1 MTQALQRA
9 GLQPQDISYV
19 NAHGTGTPNN
29 DVSESFALK
38 RVFGDEMPQVS
49 STKGL
54 TGHTTSASGSVEAV
68 ICLLAMRHD
77 LIPVNYGW
85 AHQIEGGI
93 TPATDPTPLRPLD
106 HVMSNAFGFGGNDS
120 SIILSRHHA

>member
-1 MTQALQRA
+1 
-9 GLQPQDISYV
+9 
-19 NAHGTGTPNN
+19 
-29 DVSESFALK
+29 
-38 RVFGDEMPQVS
+38 
-49 STKGL
+49 
-54 TGHTTSASGSVEAV
+54 
-68 ICLLAMRHD
+68 LAMRHD

-93 TPATDPTPLRPLD
+93 TPATDSKPLRPLN

>member
-1 MTQALQRA
+1 MTPVR
-9 GLQPQDISYV
+9 G
-19 NAHGTGTPNN
+19 
-29 DVSESFALK
+29 FALK

-85 AHQIEGGI
+85 AHQIEGG
-93 TPATDPTPLRPLD
+93 LRQLLIPRP
-106 HVMSNAFGFGGNDS
+106 SG
-120 SIILSRHHA
+120 RWTT